1 MSAPVRFLALTVAG
15 WTVVR
20 LTALGAISGFTLGYA
35 KPAPRPSPVPS
46 QLASLPLG
54 DPAQLQPYTYGAYA
68 PGAYPPVA
76 YPAAQVIPVRVPVPY
91 YVPVYVS
98 APAGAPTGSIPPR
111 AAWHLPASG
120 SAFALGDY
128 PSLPA
133 PSEDLL
139 ALAASSRGA
148 ISTPAA
154 ISPLAQQTRFKRW
167 QLSSWAFLRG
177 PAVPDSL
184 ATAGQL
190 GGSQAGARLLYNFNR
205 SIAASLRLTSPIGAS
220 TGLELAG
227 GVRWI
232 PLRSLP
238 IAITAERRQSISR
251 IGGRSDFALFAEG
264 GLYRRPL
271 PLRLYLD
278 GYFQGGI
285 VGIGRRDLF
294 IDGEATVSRP
304 LFGRISA
311 GFGVWGGA
319 QPGLSRLDAGP
330 RISLH
335 VRRNV
340 YAHFDWRQRVAG
352 TAQPNSGP
360 AVTLAADF

>member
-15 WTVVR
+15 WTVFR
-20 LTALGAISGFTLGYA
+20 LTALGAISGFTLGYV
-35 KPAPRPSPVPS
+35 KPVSLPPPVPS
-46 QLASLPLG
+46 QLASLPVTN
-54 DPAQLQPYTYGAYA
+54 PAGMQPYPYGAYA
-68 PGAYPPVA
+68 PAAYPMP
-76 YPAAQVIPVRVPVPY
+76 QVIQMRVPVPY

-98 APAGAPTGSIPPR
+98 VPAPSASIPIAPR
-111 AAWHLPASG
+111 PAWHLPSSS
-120 SAFALGDY
+120 SAFVLGDY

-133 PSEDLL
+133 PDQDFL
-139 ALAASSRGA
+139 ALASASPHGA
-148 ISTPAA
+148 ISTPAVV
-154 ISPLAQQTRFKRW
+154 SPLLSETKLKRW

-177 PAVPDSL
+177 PAVPNTL

-205 SIAASLRLTSPIGAS
+205 SLAASVRLTSPIGAS
-220 TGLELAG
+220 TNPELAG

-232 PLRSLP
+232 PVRSIP
-238 IAITAERRQSISR
+238 IAITAERRQSIGR
-251 IGGRSDFALFAEG
+251 LGGRSDFALFAEG

-278 GYFQGGI
+278 GYFQAGI
-285 VGIGRRDLF
+285 VGVTRRDLF
-294 IDGEATVSRP
+294 IDGAATVSRP

-311 GFGVWGGA
+311 GFGIWGGA

-330 RISLH
+330 RISLQ
-335 VRRNV
+335 VRRNI

-352 TAQPNSGP
+352 KATPNSGP

>member
-1 MSAPVRFLALTVAG
+1 VSAPVRFLALTVAG
-15 WTVVR
+15 WTLVR

-35 KPAPRPSPVPS
+35 KPAALPPPVSS
-46 QLASLPLG
+46 QLASLPTAN
-54 DPAQLQPYTYGAYA
+54 PIQLQPYSYGAYSPA
-68 PGAYPPVA
+68 A
-76 YPAAQVIPVRVPVPY
+76 YPAMQVIPVRVPVPY
-91 YVPVYVS
+91 YLPVYVS
-98 APAGAPTGSIPPR
+98 APAAPATAQPQPISPR
-111 AAWHLPASG
+111 PAWHLPNSG
-120 SAFALGDY
+120 SSFVLGDY

-133 PSEDLL
+133 PDQDLS
-139 ALAASSRGA
+139 ALAATSSWGA
-148 ISTPAA
+148 ISTPAVVA
-154 ISPLAQQTRFKRW
+154 PLPVETRLKRW

-184 ATAGQL
+184 AAAGQL
-190 GGSQAGARLLYNFNR
+190 GGSQAGGRLLYNFSH
-205 SIAASLRLTSPIGAS
+205 SIAASLRITSPIGAS
-220 TGLELAG
+220 TGAEIAG
-227 GVRWI
+227 GIRWI
-232 PLRSLP
+232 PLRSIP

-278 GYFQGGI
+278 GYFQGGV
-285 VGIGRRDLF
+285 VGVSRRDLL
-294 IDGEATVSRP
+294 IDGAATVSRP
-304 LFGRISA
+304 LFGRISV
-311 GFGVWGGA
+311 GLGIWGGA

-360 AVTLAADF
+360 AITLATDF

>member
-1 MSAPVRFLALTVAG
+1 VSAPVRFLALTVAG
-15 WTVVR
+15 WTLIR

-35 KPAPRPSPVPS
+35 KPARLPPPVPS
-46 QLASLPLG
+46 QLASLPVAN
-54 DPAQLQPYTYGAYA
+54 PPETQPYPYGAYA
-68 PGAYPPVA
+68 PAAYSMP
-76 YPAAQVIPVRVPVPY
+76 QVIQMRVPVPY

-98 APAGAPTGSIPPR
+98 APTPSEAAPIAPR
-111 AAWHLPASG
+111 PAWHLPNS
-120 SAFALGDY
+120 SSVFDLGDY

-133 PSEDLL
+133 PEENLL
-139 ALAASSRGA
+139 ALAGASHGGA
-148 ISTPAA
+148 ISEPAVVG
-154 ISPLAQQTRFKRW
+154 PLPSETKLKRW

-177 PAVPDSL
+177 PTVADSL

-220 TGLELAG
+220 TGAELAG

-232 PLRSLP
+232 PLRSIP

-251 IGGRSDFALFAEG
+251 LGGRSDFALFAEG
-264 GLYRRPL
+264 GLYRRPI
-271 PLRLYLD
+271 PLRLYLN
-278 GYFQGGI
+278 GYFQAGI
-285 VGIGRRDLF
+285 VGVSRRDLF
-294 IDGEATVSRP
+294 IDGAATVGRP

-319 QPGLSRLDAGP
+319 QPGVARLDVGP

-340 YAHFDWRQRVAG
+340 YAHFDWRQRLAG
-352 TAQPNSGP
+352 SAQPNSGP

>member
-15 WTVVR
+15 WTLVR
-20 LTALGAISGFTLGYA
+20 LTALGTISGFTLGYA
-35 KPAPRPSPVPS
+35 KPARLPPPVPS
-46 QLASLPLG
+46 QLASLPVA
-54 DPAQLQPYTYGAYA
+54 DPPAMQPYPYGAYA
-68 PGAYPPVA
+68 PAAYPMP
-76 YPAAQVIPVRVPVPY
+76 QVIQMRVPVPY
-91 YVPVYVS
+91 YIPVYVS
-98 APAGAPTGSIPPR
+98 APASAEPTPLAPRP
-111 AAWHLPASG
+111 AWHLPSGASG
-120 SAFALGDY
+120 FVLGDY

-133 PSEDLL
+133 PDQDLL
-139 ALAASSRGA
+139 ALASASPHGA
-148 ISTPAA
+148 ISTPAHVA
-154 ISPLAQQTRFKRW
+154 PLPAETKLKRW

-177 PAVPDSL
+177 PSIPDSL

-205 SIAASLRLTSPIGAS
+205 SIAASLRLTSAIGAS
-220 TGLELAG
+220 TNPELAG

-232 PLRSLP
+232 PLRSIP
-238 IAITAERRQSISR
+238 IAITAERRQSIGR
-251 IGGRSDFALFAEG
+251 LGGRSDFAMFVEG

-271 PLRLYLD
+271 PLSLYLD
-278 GYFQGGI
+278 GYFQGGV

-294 IDGEATVSRP
+294 IDGAATVSRP

-330 RISLH
+330 RISFR

-340 YAHFDWRQRVAG
+340 YAHFDWRQRLAG
-352 TAQPNSGP
+352 TATPNSGP